1 MHTRVRLLLALF
13 LVGALTV
20 TWLGSGRAASHREA
34 PLMALDPAADI
45 TDVYAFVSYDDA
57 IAFCRANKLSAM
69 EMVVH
74 ADDKSEYTI
83 PMQRRHLTR
92 A

>member
-1 MHTRVRLLLALF
+1 MKRALRSTDTQMF
-13 LVGALTV
+13 VKNDGGQTK
-20 TWLGSGRAASHREA
+20 SID
-34 PLMALDPAADI
+34 MAR
-45 TDVYAFVSYDDA
+45 AFVSYDDA
-57 IAFCRANKLSAM
+57 IAFCRANNLSAM

>member
-1 MHTRVRLLLALF
+1 MFVKNDGGQTK
-13 LVGALTV
+13 
-20 TWLGSGRAASHREA
+20 SID
-34 PLMALDPAADI
+34 MAR
-45 TDVYAFVSYDDA
+45 AFVSYDDA